1 MISNEILYETILSSV
16 DDINSC
22 LQDMEGGHTVLTI
35 MCLLLQEFVACGN
48 SAAADTVIKTLC
60 EMAEVSIEIEDE
72 MEPEQKEY
80 WQTLFLEMLTDCLD
94 HSSTDT

>member
-1 MISNEILYETILSSV
+1 MIRNEILYETILSSV

-22 LQDMEGGHTVLTI
+22 LQDMEGGHTVLTL

-48 SAAADTVIKTLC
+48 SAAADTVIETLC
-60 EMAEVSIEIEDE
+60 EWAEVSIEIEE
-72 MEPEQKEY
+72 MGPEQKEY